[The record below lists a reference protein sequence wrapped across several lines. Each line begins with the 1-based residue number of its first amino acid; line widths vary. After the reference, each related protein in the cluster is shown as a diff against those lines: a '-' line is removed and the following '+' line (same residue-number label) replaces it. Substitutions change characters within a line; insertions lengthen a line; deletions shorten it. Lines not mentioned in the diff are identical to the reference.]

1 MWKKISKYFFKS
13 PDDIG
18 LDNYLVLVI
27 CFFTAILGIL
37 GTIINIII
45 SMGWVAILS
54 TFVPT
59 ALFTPVYLIGWKK
72 EKYIFSKYII
82 ILVSIILLDFQW
94 FINFGSSGPILYLY
108 VIVESFIIIF
118 FVKKERTIL
127 TLFVF
132 INVTL
137 LFFIEY
143 RFPGIIGKYPGESAR
158 LLDLYWGLLIYLF
171 ISILLLNIAL
181 KFYKSQQEKAQLADK
196 LKSAFLANMS
206 HEIRTPM
213 NGILGFAEL
222 LKEPNLSGDEQQ
234 EFINIIEKSGQR
246 MLNIINDIIDI
257 SKIESGLTKI
267 DIQDTNINDQIEYIH
282 TFFKHDVEM
291 KGITLSTKTPLS
303 EDEAEIKTDPEKLYA
318 ILLNLVKNAIKFTH
332 KGSIEFGYCKR
343 TDVEPEVLEFYVKD
357 TGIGIPKDK
366 QKVIFERFV
375 QADISDSHAYQGAG
389 LGLAISCAYVEM
401 LSGKICVESEPGK
414 GATFYFTLP
423 YNNELKQK
431 TNIERPADL
440 SETKEIIK
448 NLKILIVEDDI
459 VSELLITR
467 EIRKFSREIILANT
481 GLAAIEAC
489 RNNPDIDLILMDIK
503 MPKMDGYE
511 ATREIRK
518 FNNDVIIIA
527 QTAFAMSGDADKA
540 IKSGCNNYIS
550 KPIKNGVL
558 NTMIQEYF
566 RL

>member
-13 PDDIG
+13 PDEIG

-27 CFFTAILGIL
+27 CFFIALLGIL
-37 GTIINIII
+37 GTIINLIIG
-45 SMGWVAILS
+45 MGWITIMS
-54 TFVPT
+54 TLLPT
-59 ALFTPVYLIGWKK
+59 ALFTPVYFIGWKK
-72 EKYIFSKYII
+72 EKYIFSKYVI

-94 FINFGSSGPILYLY
+94 FINFGSYGPILYLF
-108 VIVESFIIIF
+108 VIIESFIIIL
-118 FVKKERTIL
+118 FVKKERSFL
-127 TLFVF
+127 TLLVF

-143 RFPGIIGKYPGESAR
+143 RYPLIFGKYPSESAR
-158 LLDLYWGLLIYLF
+158 LLDLYWGLLIYLL
-171 ISILLLNIAL
+171 ISILLFNIAL

-246 MLNIINDIIDI
+246 MLSIINDIIDI

-267 DIQDTNINDQIEYIH
+267 DIQNTNINDQIEYIH
-282 TFFKHDVEM
+282 TFFKHDVEL
-291 KGITLSTKTPLS
+291 KGITLSTKTPLAG
-303 EDEAEIKTDPEKLYA
+303 EEAEIKTDPEKLYA

-332 KGSIEFGYCKR
+332 KGSIELGYYKK
-343 TDVEPEVLEFYVKD
+343 TDVEPEVLEFFVKD
-357 TGIGIPKDK
+357 TGIGIPEDK
-366 QKVIFERFV
+366 HKAIFERFV
-375 QADISDSHAYQGAG
+375 QADITDSHAYQGAG
-389 LGLAISCAYVEM
+389 LGLAISMAYVEM
-401 LSGKICVESEPGK
+401 LSGNLHVESEPGK
-414 GATFYFTLP
+414 GSTFYFTIP
-423 YNNELKQK
+423 YNIEHKDK
-431 TNIERPADL
+431 STIERPAL
-440 SETKEIIK
+440 VKEMKDNIN
-448 NLKILIVEDDI
+448 NLKILIVEDDK

-467 EIRKFSREIILANT
+467 ELRKFSREIILANT
-481 GLAAIEAC
+481 GLDAIEAC
-489 RNNPDIDLILMDIK
+489 HANPDIDLILMDIK

-518 FNNDVIIIA
+518 FNNDVILIA
-527 QTAFAMSGDADKA
+527 QTAFVMSGDAEKA
-540 IKSGCNNYIS
+540 IAAGCNNYIS
-550 KPIKNGVL
+550 KPIRNEVL

-566 RL
+566 R

>member
-13 PDDIG
+13 PDEIG

-27 CFFTAILGIL
+27 CFFTALLGIL

-45 SMGWVAILS
+45 DMGWIAILS
-54 TFVPT
+54 TLIPT
-59 ALFTPVYLIGWKK
+59 VFFTPVYLIGWKN

-82 ILVSIILLDFQW
+82 IIVSLVLLNFQW

-108 VIVESFIIIF
+108 VVVESFIIIF
-118 FVKKERTIL
+118 FVKKERTYL
-127 TLFVF
+127 TLLVF

-137 LFFIEY
+137 LFLIEY
-143 RFPGIIGKYPGESAR
+143 RYPWIFGKYPGESAR
-158 LLDLYWGLLIYLF
+158 LLDLYSGLLIYLF
-171 ISILLLNIAL
+171 LSILLLNIAL

-234 EFINIIEKSGQR
+234 EFISIIEKSGQR

-267 DIQDTNINDQIEYIH
+267 DIQDTNINDQIAYIH
-282 TFFKHDVEM
+282 TFFKHDVEL
-291 KGITLSTKTPLS
+291 KGITLSTKTSLS
-303 EDEAEIKTDPEKLYA
+303 EEEAVIKTDPEKLYA

-332 KGSIEFGYCKR
+332 EGSIELGYRKKA
-343 TDVEPEVLEFYVKD
+343 DVEQEVLEFYVKD
-357 TGIGIPKDK
+357 TGIGIPVDK
-366 QKVIFERFV
+366 HITIFERFV
-375 QADISDSHAYQGAG
+375 QADINDSHAYQGAG
-389 LGLAISCAYVEM
+389 LGLAISKAYVEM
-401 LSGKICVESEPGK
+401 LSGKIRVESEPGD

-423 YNNELKQK
+423 YNPEKKYNSTFEKSDQVVERK
-431 TNIERPADL
+431 NNIH
-440 SETKEIIK
+440 
-448 NLKILIVEDDI
+448 NLKILVVEDDI
-459 VSELLITR
+459 VSELLISR
-467 EIRKFSREIILANT
+467 EVRKFSREILLART
-481 GLAAIEAC
+481 GLDAIEAC
-489 RNNPDIDLILMDIK
+489 RANTDIDLIFMDIK
-503 MPKMDGYE
+503 MPDMDGYE

-518 FNNDVIIIA
+518 FNKDVIIIA
-527 QTAFAMSGDADKA
+527 QTAFAMSGDAEKA
-540 IKSGCNNYIS
+540 IESGCNNYIS
-550 KPIKNGVL
+550 KPIRNGVL
-558 NTMIQEYF
+558 NSMIQEYF